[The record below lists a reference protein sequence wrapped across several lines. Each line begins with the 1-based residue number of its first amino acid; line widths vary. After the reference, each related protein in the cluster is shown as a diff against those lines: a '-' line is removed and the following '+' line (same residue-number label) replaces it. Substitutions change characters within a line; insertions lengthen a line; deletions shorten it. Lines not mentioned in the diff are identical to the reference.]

1 MEIPL
6 AGLAAMLGGELT
18 EPQEGATVVRDV
30 RSLDAAGPGHVA
42 FLWDAKFAEAAAASG
57 AAAIVCKEPVPGKV
71 CIRVADPQRAL
82 GVLLGEVYAQR
93 HPAPP
98 AGVHPRAHVDEAAQL
113 GEGCA
118 VGPLAVVEA
127 GARLGPGTRVLG
139 GAYVGRGVV
148 TGADC
153 VIHPNATVLD
163 HCRLGDRVVVW
174 SGAVVGK
181 DGFGFLQDE
190 RNRHTR
196 VPQVGGVVLED
207 DVEVGA
213 LTTVARGAL
222 EDTRVGRGVKIDDH
236 CHVAHN
242 CDLGENVMLIGY
254 ARLGGSV
261 TIGDNAYLL
270 QDSAVG
276 QGHSV
281 GAGAIIGSG
290 AKARYGSV
298 EAGDKVL
305 GDPARPHILT
315 KRIEATLPKLPDMRR
330 RLTRLE
336 QRVDAL
342 GG

>member
-1 MEIPL
+1 MQIPL
-6 AGLAAMLGGELT
+6 AGLAAMLSGELT
-18 EPQEGATVVRDV
+18 DPSQGATVVSDV
-30 RSLDAAGPGHVA
+30 RSLDAAGPGHLA
-42 FLWDAKFAEAAAASG
+42 FLWDPKFADAAAASG
-57 AAAIVCKEPVPGKV
+57 AEAIVCKEPVPGKV
-71 CIRVADPQRAL
+71 CVLVADPQRAL

-98 AGVHPRAHVDEAAQL
+98 AGVHPRGYVDPSAQL
-113 GEGCA
+113 GEGVS

-127 GARLGPGTRVLG
+127 GARLGARTRVLG

-148 TGADC
+148 AGEDC

-174 SGAVVGK
+174 SGAIVGK
-181 DGFGFLQDE
+181 DGFGYLQDE
-190 RNRHTR
+190 QNRHTR
-196 VPQVGGVVLED
+196 VPQIGGVVLED

-254 ARLGGSV
+254 ARMGGSV
-261 TIGDNAYLL
+261 VVGKNAYLL
-270 QDSAVG
+270 QDAAIG
-276 QGHSV
+276 QGRRIGEGGIV
-281 GAGAIIGSG
+281 GSA
-290 AKARYGSV
+290 AKVKYHDV
-298 EAGDKVL
+298 EPGGKVL

-315 KRIEATLPKLPDMRR
+315 KRIEATLPKLPEMRR
-330 RLTRLE
+330 QLGKLE
-336 QRVDAL
+336 KRVAKL
-342 GG
+342 EG